1 MGIESDLT
9 MSCSYEKKLEEDS
22 EMLTPTYD
30 TAVNIKC
37 FRYGDTR
44 NIRGAFEHA
53 NFSDQTYLL
62 AQEVFVGDKIDGQV
76 VASVFLVPD
85 FDGSPYLYEVHLMTS

>member
-1 MGIESDLT
+1 MT
-9 MSCSYEKKLEEDS
+9 MSCVYEKKLGEDT
-22 EMLTPTYD
+22 EMLTPTFD
-30 TAVNIKC
+30 TAINIKC

-53 NFSDQTYLL
+53 SFSEQTYLL
-62 AQEVFVGDKIDGQV
+62 VQEVFVGDKIDGQV

-85 FDGSPYLYEVHLMTS
+85 FDGSSQLYEVHLMTS

>member
-1 MGIESDLT
+1 MDIDSYMT
-9 MSCSYEKKLEEDS
+9 MTCSYEKKLEEDS

-85 FDGSPYLYEVHLMTS
+85 FDGSSQLYEVHLMTA